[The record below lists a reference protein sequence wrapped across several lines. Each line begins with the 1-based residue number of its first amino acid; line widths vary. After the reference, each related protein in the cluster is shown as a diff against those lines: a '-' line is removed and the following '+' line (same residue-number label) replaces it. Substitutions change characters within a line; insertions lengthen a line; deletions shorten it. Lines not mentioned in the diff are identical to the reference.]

1 MANKKTASKKAEI
14 DYGVFGYTEIRS
26 NSISALSN
34 SYHHEDELR
43 KELQGK
49 PISQDTIL
57 AAMEKVQFSKYGHA
71 GVHSF
76 FPDAGKCF
84 VGRIDQLNPGKAYA
98 AAVVISWT
106 VPDPTEKAVE
116 KLTAVLEKILLKG

>member
-1 MANKKTASKKAEI
+1 MASKKTASKKAETT
-14 DYGVFGYTEIRS
+14 YGVFGYTDIRS

-34 SYHHEDELR
+34 DYHNEDELR

-49 PISQDTIL
+49 PISPETVL
-57 AAMEKVQFSKYGHA
+57 AAMNKVQFSKYGSA

-84 VGRIDQLNPGKAYA
+84 VGRSGY

-106 VPDPTEKAVE
+106 VPDPKEKAVE
-116 KLTAVLEKILLKG
+116 KLTAVLEKLLEKL

>member
-1 MANKKTASKKAEI
+1 MANKKTASKKKAETA
-14 DYGVFGYTEIRS
+14 YGVFGYTDIRS
-26 NSISALSN
+26 NDISALSN
-34 SYHHEDELR
+34 DYCNEDGLR

-49 PISQDTIL
+49 PISPETVL
-57 AAMEKVQFSKYGHA
+57 AAMEKVHFSKYGQA

-84 VGRIDQLNPGKAYA
+84 VGRSGY

-116 KLTAVLEKILLKG
+116 KLTAVLEKLLEKL

>member
-1 MANKKTASKKAEI
+1 MANKKTASKKAEP
-14 DYGVFGYTEIRS
+14 DYGVFGYTDIRS

-34 SYHHEDELR
+34 DYHNEDDLR
-43 KELQGK
+43 KELLGK
-49 PISQDTIL
+49 PISPETIL

-84 VGRIDQLNPGKAYA
+84 VGRSGY

-106 VPDPTEKAVE
+106 VPAPTEKAVE
-116 KLTAVLEKILLKG
+116 KLTAVLEKLLAKL

>member
-1 MANKKTASKKAEI
+1 MANKKTASKKAET
-14 DYGVFGYTEIRS
+14 DYGVFGYTDIRS

-34 SYHHEDELR
+34 DYHHEDDLR
-43 KELQGK
+43 KELLGK
-49 PISQDTIL
+49 PISPETIL

-76 FPDAGKCF
+76 FPDTGKCF
-84 VGRIDQLNPGKAYA
+84 VGRSGY

-106 VPDPTEKAVE
+106 VPAPTEKAVE
-116 KLTAVLEKILLKG
+116 KLTAVLEKLLAKL

>member
-1 MANKKTASKKAEI
+1 MANKKTVSKKKAETA
-14 DYGVFGYTEIRS
+14 YGVFGYTDIRS

-34 SYHHEDELR
+34 DYHNEDELR

-49 PISQDTIL
+49 PISPETIQ

-84 VGRIDQLNPGKAYA
+84 VGRSGC

-106 VPDPTEKAVE
+106 VPAPTEKAVE
-116 KLTAVLEKILLKG
+116 KLTAVLEKLLEKL

>member
-1 MANKKTASKKAEI
+1 MANKKTASKKAEP
-14 DYGVFGYTEIRS
+14 DYGVFGFTEIRS

-34 SYHHEDELR
+34 DYANADDLR
-43 KELQGK
+43 KELLGK
-49 PISQDTIL
+49 PISPETIL
-57 AAMEKVQFSKYGHA
+57 AAMDKVQFSKYAKA

-84 VGRIDQLNPGKAYA
+84 VGRGGC

-106 VPDPTEKAVE
+106 VPAPTDKAIE
-116 KLTAVLEKILLKG
+116 KLTAVLEKLLEKL

>member
-1 MANKKTASKKAEI
+1 MASKKTASKKAET
-14 DYGVFGYTEIRS
+14 DYGVFGYADIRS

-34 SYHHEDELR
+34 DYHNEDDLR

-49 PISQDTIL
+49 PISPETIL
-57 AAMEKVQFSKYGHA
+57 AAMEKVQFSKYGPA

-84 VGRIDQLNPGKAYA
+84 VGRVDRNTGKAY

-106 VPDPTEKAVE
+106 VPAPTEKAVE
-116 KLTAVLEKILLKG
+116 KLTAVLEKLLAKL

>member
-1 MANKKTASKKAEI
+1 MATKKKTSKKSET

-34 SYHHEDELR
+34 DYAHEDNLR

-49 PISQDTIL
+49 PIKPETIL
-57 AAMEKVQFSKYGHA
+57 AAMVRVDFSKYGLA

-76 FPDAGKCF
+76 FPDAGKCY
-84 VGRIDQLNPGKAYA
+84 VGRVDRNTGKAY
-98 AAVVISWT
+98 AAVVISWK
-106 VPDPTEKAVE
+106 VPDPTEKAIE
-116 KLTAVLEKILLKG
+116 KMTAVLEKVLAKL

>member
-1 MANKKTASKKAEI
+1 MASKKTVSKKAEP
-14 DYGVFGYTEIRS
+14 DYGVFGYTDIRS

-34 SYHHEDELR
+34 DYHHEDDLR

-49 PISQDTIL
+49 PIKPETIL

-76 FPDAGKCF
+76 FPDAGKCY
-84 VGRIDQLNPGKAYA
+84 VGRSGY
-98 AAVVISWT
+98 AAVVISWK
-106 VPDPTEKAVE
+106 VPDPTEKAIE
-116 KLTAVLEKILLKG
+116 KLTAVLEKVLAK

>member
-1 MANKKTASKKAEI
+1 MASKKTVSKKSEP
-14 DYGVFGYTEIRS
+14 DYGVFGYTDIRS

-34 SYHHEDELR
+34 DYHNEDELR

-49 PISQDTIL
+49 PISPKTIL
-57 AAMEKVQFSKYGHA
+57 AAMEKVQFSKYGQA

-84 VGRIDQLNPGKAYA
+84 VGRSGY

-116 KLTAVLEKILLKG
+116 KLTAVLEKLLAKL

>member
-1 MANKKTASKKAEI
+1 MATKKKTSKKAEP

-34 SYHHEDELR
+34 DYHHENELR

-49 PISQDTIL
+49 PINPETIL
-57 AAMEKVQFSKYGHA
+57 AAMEKVSFGKYGLT

-76 FPDAGKCF
+76 FPDAGKCY
-84 VGRIDQLNPGKAYA
+84 VGRVDRNTGKAY
-98 AAVVISWT
+98 AAVVISWK

-116 KLTAVLEKILLKG
+116 KLTAVLEKVLEKL

>member
-1 MANKKTASKKAEI
+1 MANKKTASKKKAETA
-14 DYGVFGYTEIRS
+14 YGVFGYTDIRS

-34 SYHHEDELR
+34 DYHNEDELR
-43 KELQGK
+43 KELLGK
-49 PISQDTIL
+49 PISPKTIE
-57 AAMEKVQFSKYGHA
+57 AAMARVQFSKYGTA

-84 VGRIDQLNPGKAYA
+84 VGRSGC

-106 VPDPTEKAVE
+106 VPAPTEKAVE
-116 KLTAVLEKILLKG
+116 KLTAVLEKLLEKL

>member
-1 MANKKTASKKAEI
+1 MANKKTASKKSEP
-14 DYGVFGYTEIRS
+14 DYGVFGYTDIRS

-34 SYHHEDELR
+34 DYHNEDDLR
-43 KELQGK
+43 KELLGK
-49 PISQDTIL
+49 PISPETIL

-84 VGRIDQLNPGKAYA
+84 VGRSGY

-106 VPDPTEKAVE
+106 VPAPTEKAVE
-116 KLTAVLEKILLKG
+116 KLTAVLEKVLAKL

>member
-1 MANKKTASKKAEI
+1 MANKKTASKKAETT
-14 DYGVFGYTEIRS
+14 YGVFGYTDIRS
-26 NSISALSN
+26 NSVSALSN
-34 SYHHEDELR
+34 DYHNEDELR

-49 PISQDTIL
+49 PISPETIL
-57 AAMEKVQFSKYGHA
+57 AAMDKVQFSKYGTA

-84 VGRIDQLNPGKAYA
+84 VGRSGY
-98 AAVVISWT
+98 AAVVISWK

-116 KLTAVLEKILLKG
+116 KLTAVLEKILLNG

>member
-1 MANKKTASKKAEI
+1 MANKKTASKKAET
-14 DYGVFGYTEIRS
+14 DYGVFGYTDIRS

-34 SYHHEDELR
+34 DYHNEDDLR

-49 PISQDTIL
+49 PISPETIL

-84 VGRIDQLNPGKAYA
+84 VGRSGY

-106 VPDPTEKAVE
+106 VPAPTEKAVE
-116 KLTAVLEKILLKG
+116 KLTAVLEKVLAKL

>member
-1 MANKKTASKKAEI
+1 MASKKTVSKKSEP
-14 DYGVFGYTEIRS
+14 DYGVFGYTDIRS

-34 SYHHEDELR
+34 DYHHEDELR
-43 KELQGK
+43 KELLGK
-49 PISQDTIL
+49 PISPKTIE
-57 AAMEKVQFSKYGHA
+57 AAMARVQFSKYGTA

-84 VGRIDQLNPGKAYA
+84 VGRSGY

-116 KLTAVLEKILLKG
+116 KLTAVLEKLLEKL

>member
-1 MANKKTASKKAEI
+1 MAKKNTASKKADT

-34 SYHHEDELR
+34 DYHNEDDLR

-49 PISQDTIL
+49 PISPETIL
-57 AAMEKVQFSKYGHA
+57 AAMEKVNFSKSGHA

-84 VGRIDQLNPGKAYA
+84 VGRGGC

-116 KLTAVLEKILLKG
+116 KLTAVLEKLLDRL

>member
-1 MANKKTASKKAEI
+1 MASKKTATKKAEP

-34 SYHHEDELR
+34 DYHNEDDLR

-49 PISQDTIL
+49 PISPETIL

-76 FPDAGKCF
+76 FPDAGKCY
-84 VGRIDQLNPGKAYA
+84 VGRSGY
-98 AAVVISWT
+98 AAVVISWK
-106 VPDPTEKAVE
+106 VPDPTEKAIE
-116 KLTAVLEKILLKG
+116 KLTAVLEKVLAKL

>member
-1 MANKKTASKKAEI
+1 MASKKTATKKAEP

-34 SYHHEDELR
+34 DYHHEDDLR

-49 PISQDTIL
+49 PISPKTIL

-84 VGRIDQLNPGKAYA
+84 VGRSGY
-98 AAVVISWT
+98 AAVVISWK
-106 VPDPTEKAVE
+106 VPDPTEKAIE
-116 KLTAVLEKILLKG
+116 KLTAVLEKVLAK

>member
-1 MANKKTASKKAEI
+1 MANKKTASKKAEP

-34 SYHHEDELR
+34 DYGHENELR

-49 PISQDTIL
+49 PIKPETIL
-57 AAMEKVQFSKYGHA
+57 AAMEKVQFAKYDLA

-84 VGRIDQLNPGKAYA
+84 VGRVNRDTGKAY
-98 AAVVISWT
+98 AAVVISWK
-106 VPDPTEKAVE
+106 VPDPTEKAIE
-116 KLTAVLEKILLKG
+116 KMTSVLEKVLAKL

>member
-1 MANKKTASKKAEI
+1 MANKKTASKKAETA
-14 DYGVFGYTEIRS
+14 YGVFGYTDIRS

-34 SYHHEDELR
+34 DYHNEDELR

-49 PISQDTIL
+49 PIRPETIL

-84 VGRIDQLNPGKAYA
+84 VGRSGY

-106 VPDPTEKAVE
+106 VPAPTEKAVE
-116 KLTAVLEKILLKG
+116 KLTAVLEKLLEKL

>member
-1 MANKKTASKKAEI
+1 MANKKTVSKKAES
-14 DYGVFGYTEIRS
+14 DYGVFGYTDIRS
-26 NSISALSN
+26 NDISALSN
-34 SYHHEDELR
+34 DYCNEDGLR

-49 PISQDTIL
+49 PISPETIL
-57 AAMEKVQFSKYGHA
+57 AAMEKVHFSKYGQA
-71 GVHSF
+71 EVHSF

-84 VGRIDQLNPGKAYA
+84 VGRSGY

-116 KLTAVLEKILLKG
+116 KLTAVLEKLMERL

>member
-1 MANKKTASKKAEI
+1 MANKKTATKKAET
-14 DYGVFGYTEIRS
+14 DYGVFGYTDIRS

-34 SYHHEDELR
+34 DYHNEDDLR

-49 PISQDTIL
+49 PISPETIL

-84 VGRIDQLNPGKAYA
+84 VGRSGY

-106 VPDPTEKAVE
+106 VPAPTEKAVE
-116 KLTAVLEKILLKG
+116 KLTAVLEKVLAKL

>member
-1 MANKKTASKKAEI
+1 MANKKTASKKAET

-26 NSISALSN
+26 TSISALSN
-34 SYHHEDELR
+34 DYHNEDDLR

-49 PISQDTIL
+49 PICPETIL
-57 AAMEKVQFSKYGHA
+57 SAMEKVQFSKYGHA

-84 VGRIDQLNPGKAYA
+84 VGRSGY

-116 KLTAVLEKILLKG
+116 KLTAVLEKLLAKL